1 MDPLSVTASV
11 VGLLTAAGKVYTLLE
26 GIAAIKQCPTTIHEA
41 RTEVKHAELA
51 LCSMQRYLEH
61 LDRINPQ
68 RSALIQIDDLRVTL
82 ADAMLA
88 FSNFESLLQL
98 LSGLAR
104 IHVAITW
111 VRYSKLIEEHLAKV
125 QRYKTSLTL
134 MLSILQWYIT
144 SKDPF
149 VNIRLIERQSI
160 GSRSLAKSGHFTDPN
175 PRGLK

>member
-26 GIAAIKQCPTTIHEA
+26 GISSIKQCPTTIHEA

-51 LCSMQRYLEH
+51 LRSMQRFLEH
-61 LDRINPQ
+61 LDQMNPR
-68 RSALIQIDDLRVTL
+68 RSSLIQIDDLRLTL

-88 FSNFESLLQL
+88 FANFESLLEL

-104 IHVAITW
+104 VRIAITW

-134 MLSILQWYIT
+134 MLSILQW
-144 SKDPF
+144 
-149 VNIRLIERQSI
+149 
-160 GSRSLAKSGHFTDPN
+160 
-175 PRGLK
+175 